1 MRSPTGAG
9 TRTATTT
16 VTRCVGAICA
26 GRRAAGEA
34 GRTANSGLRLC
45 QACLDRLST
54 ELRRLPEL
62 YEACG
67 RRLDG
72 GTQDTLRPRTSGGPL
87 RGMPFNVQAAEVRTE
102 ILTVLGSWAG
112 AVAEKRGVAAPRRE
126 VLPLRVFLGRHL
138 AWLAAHDAAGDFC
151 GEVARLARRA
161 RRVADPEV
169 RRRLPIGG
177 CAEPDCSGSLTAVV
191 GPGQPRT
198 PAVISCDQDPDHR
211 WLGHEWLQLSD
222 RLRGTASAG
231 NRASRQA
238 DADTDTD
245 AKATGGEAEES
256 GSAAAAAAVRW
267 VTAADVA
274 RLWQMPT
281 GTVYRHASEA
291 GWRRRSAR
299 GRTYYRGEDVVATL
313 AGRGAARSAG

>member
-9 TRTATTT
+9 TRTATAATT

-34 GRTANSGLRLC
+34 GRTANAGLRLC

-72 GTQDTLRPRTSGGPL
+72 GAQDALRPRTSGGPL
-87 RGMPFNVQAAEVRTE
+87 RGMPFNVQAAEARTE

-198 PAVISCDQDPDHR
+198 PAVISCDRDPGHR

-231 NRASRQA
+231 GGPSRRA
-238 DADTDTD
+238 DAE
-245 AKATGGEAEES
+245 AKAAGGEAEAAD
-256 GSAAAAAAVRW
+256 SAAATAAVRW

-291 GWRRRSAR
+291 GWRRHSAR

-313 AGRGAARSAG
+313 AGRGAARSGG